1 MSINIFKISNLILFM
16 WLYTINIHAQ
26 DYFEDANGN
35 GIPIISGDFGNLL
48 STRANT
54 SDNSIKINL
63 FTNFVISNHSTK
75 KDANISIKKTY
86 FGVGLFVKGK
96 AENGI
101 SNLFKTG
108 DLQEGFNLGGYLSLE
123 KFSTEGNGNSARTKY
138 IRIIFTGLYTSSNLN
153 LYNEENIYS
162 KQLYDTNFT
171 GYSFSVSGYFI
182 PPLKKGS
189 LILGLSLSNV
199 KTNNYSGLDKYE
211 IKEIRKTI
219 DSTGTITRE
228 IVEEKDN
235 YLYGVG
241 KYEEFNKYKIRFNCA
256 YIPGFFDNKI
266 SFIIYPSGEYRKQ
279 KKPTYNIGVSVN
291 FLKDGMPILSDA
303 GLTLEFNDV
312 SNVANSNKKFL
323 DRTMKIGLNA
333 AFNIFGDKTTK

>member
-1 MSINIFKISNLILFM
+1 M
-16 WLYTINIHAQ
+16 WLYTINVHSQ

-48 STRANT
+48 STRANI

-63 FTNFVISNHSTK
+63 FTNFVISNHSSK
-75 KDANISIKKTY
+75 KVTNISIKKTY
-86 FGVGLFVKGK
+86 FGAGLFAKGK

-101 SNLFKTG
+101 SNLFKSG

-123 KFSTEGNGNSARTKY
+123 KFSTKNKGNSARTKY
-138 IRIIFTGLYTSSNLN
+138 IRIIFTGLYTSSNLK
-153 LYNEENIYS
+153 LYSAENIYS

-171 GYSFSVSGYFI
+171 GYSFSLSGYFI
-182 PPLKKGS
+182 PPLKRGS

-241 KYEEFNKYKIRFNCA
+241 KYEEFNKYKIRLSCA

-266 SFIIYPSGEYRKQ
+266 SFILYPSSEYRKH
-279 KKPTYNIGVSVN
+279 KNPIYNIGISIN
-291 FLKDGMPILSDA
+291 FLKNGIPVLSDA
-303 GLTLEFNDV
+303 GLNVEFNDV
-312 SNVANSNKKFL
+312 SNVANSTKKFI
-323 DRTMKIGLNA
+323 DRSMKIGLNA
-333 AFNIFGDKTTK
+333 AINIFGDKVSK